1 MNATVTTAER
11 LVTTARSSAAS
22 PAGALAGRRI
32 VVTRPAG
39 QAAHFAQLIRAAGGD
54 PISFPTIDIAALND
68 TAPLDAVLARLREF
82 DLTVFVSGNAVVHT
96 FARLDALNVSW
107 PKALRVAA
115 TGPGTAA
122 ELSARGHAAI
132 HPPARFDS
140 EGLLAEMD
148 RLDLQSQRVL
158 IVRGTGGRE
167 WLLDTLAARGV
178 RVETV
183 ASYAR
188 VCGASDAAPL
198 TRLARAHQLDAFTV
212 TSSEGGENLLAM
224 LGADALAIIG
234 QTPLFVP
241 HPRIAARMRAD
252 DCVNVIET
260 AGGDAGLIAGMM
272 TYFAQA
278 A

>member
-1 MNATVTTAER
+1 VNSEVKTAVR
-11 LVTTARSSAAS
+11 LSPTART
-22 PAGALAGRRI
+22 GALAGRRI

-39 QAAHFAQLIRAAGGD
+39 QATHFAEMIRAAGGE
-54 PISFPTIDIAALND
+54 PVWFPTIDIAPLRD
-68 TAPLDAVLARLREF
+68 TAPLDAALAGLARF
-82 DLTVFVSGNAVVHT
+82 DLAVFVSANAVLHA
-96 FARLDALNVSW
+96 FARLDALQRDW
-107 PKALRVAA
+107 PTALRVAA

-122 ELSARGHAAI
+122 ELTARGCTAI

-140 EGLLAEMD
+140 EGLLAEID
-148 RLDLQSQRVL
+148 RLGLQPQHVL

-167 WLLDTLAARGV
+167 WLLDNFAARGV
-178 RVETV
+178 KVETV

-188 VCGASDAAPL
+188 VCGAADAAPL
-198 TRLARAHQLDAFTV
+198 IGMARTNQIDAFTV
-212 TSSEGGENLLAM
+212 TSSEGGEHLLAM
-224 LGADALAIIG
+224 LGADALTIIG

-260 AGGDAGLIAGMM
+260 AGGDAGLIAGMT